1 MENKFIYLMLI
12 LFSLLSFGLDSSA
25 ELEDSRLNI
34 IIHLYDP
41 SDDSILDQASL
52 DKKEFD
58 IYDITEL
65 VQQSERDFTELQK
78 EFLNADEGYMRK
90 ITKDVKRL
98 SYDKTELKKGII
110 QYTLNLVSKD
120 IQYMMILENKDYKQ
134 SMMLKTSPML
144 IKVSDS
150 IFESTKN
157 KLELYPKL
165 YQELSNDEETKILYK
180 KKDQYLLPQTGEVK
194 NMMFY
199 IGLLAVGSIL
209 YIKKLIGRNINE
221 K

>member
-41 SDDSILDQASL
+41 SDDSILDQAGL

-65 VQQSERDFTELQK
+65 VQQSERDFIELQK

-110 QYTLNLVSKD
+110 QYNVNLVGKD

>member
-41 SDDSILDQASL
+41 SDDSILDQAGL

-65 VQQSERDFTELQK
+65 VQQSERDFIELQK

-110 QYTLNLVSKD
+110 QYNLNLVGKD
-120 IQYMMILENKDYKQ
+120 IQYMMILESKDYKQ